1 MKSVINTLTAVLVLA
16 LSGLVAASPI
26 PYGSGAIEARSD
38 QTELFARA
46 AKKGAGKVADAIVEG
61 GLHWGKDVKDLYDIT
76 QNDSRPAA
84 GGGKAHKAVN
94 DIQAQRKKA
103 EAERKANAKKLD
115 TPTHA
120 VQKAVQDAH
129 AKSQAD
135 REKVER
141 LKSGKPGP
149 VTNAINQAK
158 AGRHT

>member
-38 QTELFARA
+38 QTELFTR
-46 AKKGAGKVADAIVEG
+46 AGKNAA
-61 GLHWGKDVKDLYDIT
+61 GKLEKFAKEVYQYAPDLKDKWDEA
-76 QNDSRPAA
+76 QPGPKRA
-84 GGGKAHKAVN
+84 GGGKANKAVN
-94 DIQAQRKKA
+94 DIQAKQKKA